1 MQKPTSL
8 ADHLQDWE
16 ALLAAVDQNLSQLP
30 QLTIARARLNGMLE
44 QARFLL
50 PLQATQAA
58 AKQATSQEL
67 EAVLT
72 TGRKIATVIRF
83 TVKEHYGNRSEK
95 LTEFRI
101 QPFRSRTVP
110 PTLPPPESPA
120 PDEASS
126 TPSMPSDV

>member
-8 ADHLQDWE
+8 ADYLQDWA
-16 ALLAAVDQNLSQLP
+16 ALVAALDQNSGDFP
-30 QLTIARARLNGMLE
+30 YLTAARNKLNDMLE
-44 QARFLL
+44 RAQLLL
-50 PLQATQAA
+50 PLQATQASM
-58 AKQATSQEL
+58 KQSTSQQL

-72 TGRKIATVIRF
+72 RGRKVATVIRF

-110 PTLPPPESPA
+110 PTVPPPESPA
-120 PDEASS
+120 PAEPSS
-126 TPSMPSDV
+126 PSSDT